1 MAQSIRIKRRIGGA
15 AGAPGAL
22 VIGELGFNDT
32 GNTLDIGTGLDI
44 GPGPN
49 SDVRRL
55 VGADRQVE
63 LTGAQDIAGV
73 KTIIAG
79 GGITTPVASLR
90 VTGAPAANSYL
101 RAAAGFATGDL
112 EFGTLPAGGLLAVS
126 VEPPITGDGTAGDP
140 LEIEMADN
148 TAVDGGTD
156 TVFPI
161 NSAQLRRL
169 TGNVASLSTSATTI
183 VGAINELNTMIAAMT
198 GAIFL
203 VGTWDADADDITPGL
218 NSPAAAG
225 ALPAAAAGNQG
236 WYLIVDTAGTVAAGA
251 EAPAGNYAVGDWLLS
266 NGVAWLHFA
275 MNLGV
280 IAAINITYAPTAP
293 MISVNVQTAID
304 ELVTMITAAA
314 NNIHV
319 DGTSITGVTA
329 QAGAGTTSANAL
341 RVDIVDGGTF

>member
-15 AGAPGAL
+15 AGAPATL
-22 VIGELGFNDT
+22 VVGELGFNDT
-32 GNTLDIGTGLDI
+32 GNTLDIGTGLDS

-79 GGITTPVASLR
+79 GGITTPVGQLL

-101 RAAAGFATGDL
+101 RASAAFAGGGL
-112 EFGTLPAGGLLAVS
+112 EFGTLPAGGLLTVS

-148 TAVDGGTD
+148 TQVDTGTD

-161 NSAQLRRL
+161 SSAQLRRL
-169 TGNVASLSTSATTI
+169 TGDVATLSTTATTI
-183 VGAINELNTMIAAMT
+183 TGAINELNQMIAAMT

-218 NSPAAAG
+218 NSPATAG

-236 WYLIVDTAGTVAAGA
+236 WYLIIDTPGTVAAGN
-251 EAPAGNYAVGDWLLS
+251 APPGDYALGDWLLS
-266 NGVAWLHFA
+266 NGVTWLHFQ
-275 MNLGV
+275 MNLGLIDAGNV
-280 IAAINITYAPTAP
+280 AFTPTPPFVSINIQSAIN
-293 MISVNVQTAID
+293 
-304 ELVTMITAAA
+304 ELITMITAAS

-319 DGTSITGVTA
+319 DGTSITGLTGS
-329 QAGAGTTSANAL
+329 AGAGTTAANAL
-341 RVDIVDGGTF
+341 TVDIVDGGTF